1 MLFNDPYKN
10 IHGYTVS
17 MPDDSS
23 PIDPLGRKVKVNNTR
38 PARTNQSNNGGAA
51 VGVLLFF
58 MLIFSKIHFFELFY
72 RTYHLYGFSRGNGHT

>member
-58 MLIFSKIHFFELFY
+58 MLIFIVPIIFTALV
-72 RTYHLYGFSRGNGHT
+72 